1 MSDNSLV
8 EDYQL
13 KAKAIAIT
21 NTYKVLFGISY
32 YNGSNSYYDTRMIII
47 RTQGTR
53 FFPSVHLFSY
63 LRLGD
68 KRSYKIFNCSI
79 GGF

>member
-1 MSDNSLV
+1 MSDNSS
-8 EDYQL
+8 
-13 KAKAIAIT
+13 KAKEIAIT
-21 NTYKVLFGISY
+21 NIYKVLFGISY
-32 YNGSNSYYDTRMIII
+32 YNGSNSHYDTRMIII

-53 FFPSVHLFSY
+53 LFPSVHLFSY

-68 KRSYKIFNCSI
+68 KRSYKIFNFSI